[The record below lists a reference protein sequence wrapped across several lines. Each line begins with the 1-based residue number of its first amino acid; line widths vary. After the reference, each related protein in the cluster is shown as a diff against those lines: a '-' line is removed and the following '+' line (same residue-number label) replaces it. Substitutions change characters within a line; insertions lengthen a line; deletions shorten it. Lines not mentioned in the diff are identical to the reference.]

1 MWEAVN
7 KGGTGLTVKKKKK
20 KRFLP
25 RSGTAAKRVGEGM
38 RWGTWVEMGINS
50 TEALKPMGK
59 CSGVSPW
66 LEGGDATSCKK
77 TRCYFWC
84 QEQVGSIQVLPAWC
98 LPLWMPSRRLQEAT
112 IVRQEMQRSC
122 IKYLKLLTKKLDK
135 CAIHCCGSVVCLVH
149 FTVFVIN

>member
-1 MWEAVN
+1 M
-7 KGGTGLTVKKKKK
+7 
-20 KRFLP
+20 P

-50 TEALKPMGK
+50 TETLKPMGK

-84 QEQVGSIQVLPAWC
+84 QKQVGSSQVLPAWC
-98 LPLWMPSRRLQEAT
+98 LPLCMPSRHLQEAT
-112 IVRQEMQRSC
+112 IVRQEMQRSF
-122 IKYLKLLTKKLDK
+122 IKYLELLTKKLVNVPFTAVVLFASVYCICQQLGCK
-135 CAIHCCGSVVCLVH
+135 CNV
-149 FTVFVIN
+149 T